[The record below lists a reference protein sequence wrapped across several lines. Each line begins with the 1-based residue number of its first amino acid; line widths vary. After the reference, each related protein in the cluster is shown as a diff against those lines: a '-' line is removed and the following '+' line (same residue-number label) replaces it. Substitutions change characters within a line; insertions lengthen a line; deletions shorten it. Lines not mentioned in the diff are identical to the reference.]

1 MEYSFSSVER
11 FAYFY
16 LELGVINGGK
26 VIQLRL
32 LYLHDRIK
40 QIMVQIVDNDLDN
53 KFEMIYHSIFEYLNN
68 KFDFPAHRK

>member
-1 MEYSFSSVER
+1 MEYSFSSMGR

-40 QIMVQIVDNDLDN
+40 QIILQIVDNDLDN

-68 KFDFPAHRK
+68 KVGFAAH